1 MFHVITEEPSQYV
14 QYHLPV
20 QPSNLADKCPMTGTN
35 LQAWMLWSEN
45 DKISSVC
52 TFWFA
57 LIENIHSRILETISI
72 SQVTFI
78 CFLFSIYQDHT
89 LHPLP
94 TWTGTRSIGVPVEFP
109 DNGQWFDRFRYC
121 KCVTSG
127 WSNIC
132 CWSNG
137 SVLQVCFMRM
147 ILFSTLEAYSFFL
160 LHGVTALVSSTTW
173 LSQ

>member
-1 MFHVITEEPSQYV
+1 MSSIICQSNPQIWRTNV
-14 QYHLPV
+14 QWPALICRLGCCDQRMIKVHLCAP
-20 QPSNLADKCPMTGTN
+20 
-35 LQAWMLWSEN
+35 
-45 DKISSVC
+45 
-52 TFWFA
+52 FWFA
-57 LIENIHSRILETISI
+57 LIENIHRIILETISI

-78 CFLFSIYQDHT
+78 CLLFSIYQDHT

-127 WSNIC
+127 WSNIR

-137 SVLQVCFMRM
+137 SVLQVCFKRM
-147 ILFSTLEAYSFFL
+147 ILFSTLEAYSFFCCM
-160 LHGVTALVSSTTW
+160 V
-173 LSQ
+173 